1 MIINII
7 DILIQ
12 SLLTIVPLFLAVAIF
27 TLMERKVMGAIQRR
41 RGPSILGF
49 WGILQPI
56 ADGLK
61 LVIKEIVI
69 PIKSNRFL
77 FVLSPILT
85 LLLSLISWAVI
96 PFSFSNVIANVNL
109 SLLYIL
115 VVSSLGVYGI
125 LISGWASNSK
135 YAFLGSLRSLA
146 QMISYEIILGLLI
159 LPPLLFS
166 GSLNLITMVWRQ
178 WCSTWYIL
186 PLWPLGII
194 FFICILAETNR
205 APFDLPEAEAEIVAG
220 YNLEYASI
228 IFALFFLGEYSNMI
242 IMSSFFIILFLGGWL
257 PPMFFKW
264 LHLPFEFWFS
274 VKLIIVGL
282 FFIFVRANYP
292 RVRYD
297 QLMDLCWKCFLPFT
311 TAYFLFASSIVY
323 IYKGLPNTIVSL

>member
-1 MIINII
+1 
-7 DILIQ
+7 
-12 SLLTIVPLFLAVAIF
+12 
-27 TLMERKVMGAIQRR
+27 MGAIQRR

-77 FVLSPILT
+77 FILSPILT

-96 PFSFSNVIANVNL
+96 PFSFSNVVANVPL
-109 SLLYIL
+109 SLLYLL

-166 GSLNLITMVWRQ
+166 GSLNLITIVWRQ
-178 WCSTWYIL
+178 WDTTWYIF
-186 PLWPLGII
+186 PLWPLSII
-194 FFICILAETNR
+194 FFIVVLAETNR

-257 PPMFFKW
+257 PPSCLIF
-264 LHLPFEFWFS
+264 LNLPYEFWFAL
-274 VKLIIVGL
+274 KLMFIGL
-282 FFIFVRANYP
+282 SFIFVRSNYP

-311 TAYFLFASSIVY
+311 TAYFLFASSLLY
-323 IYKGLPNTIVSL
+323 IFKGLPNATISL